1 LVFLQE
7 KTELKGEK
15 MSAGCVSPDGK
26 LSERAI
32 ELLRLLNEKGKLSA
46 SEVAEITKRPLFQ
59 VRSSLRELTEAGFI
73 AYEGEEYRL
82 TEKGLSA
89 LSST

>member
-1 LVFLQE
+1 
-7 KTELKGEK
+7 

-32 ELLRLLNEKGKLSA
+32 ELLKLLDEKGKISA
-46 SEVAEITKRPLFQ
+46 SEVAGLTKRPLFQ

-73 AYEGEEYRL
+73 ACEGEEYRL
-82 TEKGLSA
+82 TEKGRSA
-89 LSST
+89 LY